1 VDDARSRVVTAL
13 ELLDYAGSIPSWKPL
28 KRRLRSHASNGAR
41 RQGVAEQLPEAERL
55 SLRQYLRDSL
65 DHATIKGRARDVLRD
80 VGV

>member
-1 VDDARSRVVTAL
+1 
-13 ELLDYAGSIPSWKPL
+13 
-28 KRRLRSHASNGAR
+28 
-41 RQGVAEQLPEAERL
+41 VAEQLPEAERL